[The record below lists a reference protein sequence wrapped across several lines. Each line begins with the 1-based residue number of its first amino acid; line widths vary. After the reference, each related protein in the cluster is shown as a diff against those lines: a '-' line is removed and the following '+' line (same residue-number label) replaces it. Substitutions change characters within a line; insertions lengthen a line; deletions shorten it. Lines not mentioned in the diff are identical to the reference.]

1 MPDAAHHEDA
11 KRERYSKMLY
21 IKAVKKNK
29 ERCQWSRNR
38 SPAQPKHDMITART
52 ERRQQ

>member
-21 IKAVKKNK
+21 IKAVKKRMRDVNG
-29 ERCQWSRNR
+29 QGIAAQRNL
-38 SPAQPKHDMITART
+38 SMT
-52 ERRQQ
+52 

>member
-21 IKAVKKNK
+21 IRAVKKKKGEMSMVK
-29 ERCQWSRNR
+29 ES
-38 SPAQPKHDMITART
+38 QPSAT
-52 ERRQQ
+52 